1 MLLPARPVLRQALFE
16 LLAFGAQLAVLR
28 ADLAVALAQRA
39 PLLPETLD
47 LLAEAIAPLLALV
60 ERGARGIA
68 RQGMLGG
75 TAQRTGLSVDQMGT
89 LGLQRD
95 EALLER
101 DLSLQIE
108 QMLALFAV
116 VTPFLCQLLRQL
128 LLLLLQRLQARGEC
142 RDLGDLLLRQGLQ
155 GDQLLTGII
164 PPLQGGSLAGQP
176 GRRIA
181 PLPGL

>member
-1 MLLPARPVLRQALFE
+1 
-16 LLAFGAQLAVLR
+16 
-28 ADLAVALAQRA
+28 
-39 PLLPETLD
+39 
-47 LLAEAIAPLLALV
+47 
-60 ERGARGIA
+60 
-68 RQGMLGG
+68 MLGG

-164 PPLQGGSLAGQP
+164 PRCRAARSLASRAG
-176 GRRIA
+176 G
-181 PLPGL
+181 